1 MPALIARLVL
11 VGVLV
16 PLNLPVFRWAWRVC
30 FGTMEEFET
39 CIGYV
44 LELKLVSL
52 FKFELHHSA
61 YASFKVALF
70 AVICLGLLAVEFVGL
85 LLLFQAAGDIL
96 GALRRG

>member
-1 MPALIARLVL
+1 M
-11 VGVLV
+11 
-16 PLNLPVFRWAWRVC
+16 
-30 FGTMEEFET
+30 
-39 CIGYV
+39 

-70 AVICLGLLAVEFVGL
+70 AAICLGLLAVEFVGL

-96 GALRRG
+96 RSVR